1 MGQKT
6 HPTGFRIGIIE
17 PWVSQWFGGKKKKYA
32 ENIAEVEDY
41 IYNLPIGILS
51 EDLKTKEEIVEEKL
65 EVVHSIIA
73 PR

>member
-32 ENIAEVEDY
+32 ENIAEDAKIRKFIKKKLY
-41 IYNLPIGILS
+41 
-51 EDLKTKEEIVEEKL
+51 TKKATKSDKKSLHNE
-65 EVVHSIIA
+65 
-73 PR
+73 